1 MKARRCCGFTLLE
14 MLAALVL
21 FAVAGS
27 VLLVAFGQSARS
39 LQQARGSDRL
49 SLAALSLMDEQRD
62 TRLVP
67 GTREGRIDDTIGWRI
82 KVSQQP
88 ASASQ
93 LPLLRVDLQLREGR
107 QILELST
114 LVLQNRTTAVAMP

>member
-1 MKARRCCGFTLLE
+1 MMVRRNGGFTLLE

-49 SLAALSLMDEQRD
+49 SLAARSLMDEQRD
-62 TRLVP
+62 TRLLP
-67 GTREGRIDDTIGWRI
+67 GVREGRLDDTINWRI
-82 KVSQQP
+82 SVSQQP

-107 QILELST
+107 QVLELST
-114 LVLQNRTTAVAMP
+114 LVLQNRPNAVAMP

>member
-1 MKARRCCGFTLLE
+1 MTVRRNGGFTLLE

-49 SLAALSLMDEQRD
+49 SLAARSLMDEQRD
-62 TRLVP
+62 TRLLP
-67 GTREGRIDDTIGWRI
+67 GVREGRLDDTISWRI
-82 KVSQQP
+82 SVSQQP

-93 LPLLRVDLQLREGR
+93 LPLLRVDLRLREGR
-107 QILELST
+107 QVLELST
-114 LVLQNRTTAVAMP
+114 LVLQNRPNAVAMP

>member
-1 MKARRCCGFTLLE
+1 MKARRSRGFTLLE

-27 VLLVAFGQSARS
+27 IMLVAFGQSARS

-49 SLAALSLMDEQRD
+49 SLAARSLMDEQRD

-67 GTREGRIDDTIGWRI
+67 GLREGRIDDSITWQVR
-82 KVSQQP
+82 VSQQP
-88 ASASQ
+88 ATASQ
-93 LPLLRVDLQLREGR
+93 LPLLRIDLQLREGG
-107 QILELST
+107 QVLEVST
-114 LVLQNRTTAVAMP
+114 LMLQNRTQAVAMP

>member
-1 MKARRCCGFTLLE
+1 MRARRDQGFTLLE

-39 LQQARGSDRL
+39 LQQARVSDRL
-49 SLAALSLMDEQRD
+49 SLAARSLMDEQRD
-62 TRLVP
+62 TRLLP
-67 GTREGRIDDTIGWRI
+67 GTREGRIDDSISWRI
-82 KVSQQP
+82 RVSTQP
-88 ASASQ
+88 ATGSQ

-107 QILELST
+107 QVLELST
-114 LVLQNRTTAVAMP
+114 VVLQNRATAVAMP